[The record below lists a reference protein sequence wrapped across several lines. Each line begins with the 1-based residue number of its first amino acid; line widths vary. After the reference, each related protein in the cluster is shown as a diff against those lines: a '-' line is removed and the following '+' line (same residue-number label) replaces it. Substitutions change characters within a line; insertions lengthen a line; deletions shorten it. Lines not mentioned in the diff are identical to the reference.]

1 MDVDTVLDELFAAP
15 REEFTALRDTQVKQ
29 ARTAGDKELADT
41 LKRVRKPTVAA
52 WLVNQVSRAHPED
65 VERLAEV
72 GAELRAAHHAL
83 AGDQL
88 RELSRKRNELIHVLT
103 GHARTIADET
113 GQSAGDA
120 AVEQMESTW
129 TAAVTD
135 DMAAQLVRAGRLST
149 AMQPG
154 APQDWLTAAIGT
166 PAPARPRQESAPP
179 PEDKD
184 NGADLAE
191 QEELRTARRTVAER
205 AADLDKAR
213 NALTKA
219 EQTAADT
226 AATAADLRQQ
236 LAALRARVANADER
250 EKTNR
255 ERADTAREAVTLAEQ
270 AVTEA
275 EQLLS
280 RFTVDAD

>member
-166 PAPARPRQESAPP
+166 PAPARPRRESAPP